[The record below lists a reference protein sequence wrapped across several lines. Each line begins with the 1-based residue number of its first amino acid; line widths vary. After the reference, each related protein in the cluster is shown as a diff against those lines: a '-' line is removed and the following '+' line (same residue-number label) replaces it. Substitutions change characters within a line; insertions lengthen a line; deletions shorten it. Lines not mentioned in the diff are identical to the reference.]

1 MTDVTPQRLLSSR
14 LLKCGI
20 HRIWMNPDQLSD
32 ISLALTAD
40 DVKKLIA
47 DGTIRKKQKLGT
59 SRGRTRTRNEKIKRN
74 QMKGS
79 GNRKGPKKAGNP
91 RKEQWINRIRPQRRY
106 LKALRDKGMLEK
118 NDYRKIYK
126 KAKGGQYRSVSY
138 LRNQLEEGNL
148 IKTPSTSSRVR
159 RR

>member
-1 MTDVTPQRLLSSR
+1 MTDITPQRLLSSR

-148 IKTPSTSSRVR
+148 IKTPTTSSRVR

>member
-1 MTDVTPQRLLSSR
+1 MTDVTPQRLLASR

-20 HRIWMNPDQLSD
+20 NRVWMNQDQLSD

-47 DGTIRKKQKLGT
+47 DGTIRKKQKIGT
-59 SRGRTRTRNEKIKRN
+59 SRGRARVRHERIKRN
-74 QMKGS
+74 QMKGA

-91 RKEQWINRIRPQRRY
+91 RKEQWMHRIRPQRRY
-106 LKALRDKGMLEK
+106 LKALRDKGMLDK
-118 NDYRKIYK
+118 SDYRKIYL

-148 IKTPSTSSRVR
+148 LKTPSTSSRLR